1 MYGSRA
7 ALDPW
12 SNIVVAYDREE
23 AIGGITMISVNQK
36 KLSVPVLYRC
46 TAMYT
51 DWFMEV
57 HPNQSLVPN

>member
-12 SNIVVAYDREE
+12 SNIVVAYVREE

-36 KLSVPVLYRC
+36 KLSVPVLYHC
-46 TAMYT
+46 QEACK
-51 DWFMEV
+51 
-57 HPNQSLVPN
+57 SLLFGTGEM